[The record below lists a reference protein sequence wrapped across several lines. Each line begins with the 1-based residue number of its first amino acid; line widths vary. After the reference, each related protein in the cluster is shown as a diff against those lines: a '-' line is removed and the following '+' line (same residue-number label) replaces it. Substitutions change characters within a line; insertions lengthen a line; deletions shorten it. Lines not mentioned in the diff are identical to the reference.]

1 MALSETKFLI
11 FGGWGASSMLNDLSV
26 FRSTDGTFTSIAE
39 QSVSPDVSAQARCR
53 CLRCMGLF
61 YTLLVLQA
69 RKGASLVA
77 IGTES
82 FMFGGESDDGE
93 RLQDL
98 WSLRS
103 GAFL

>member
-1 MALSETKFLI
+1 MYGSIL
-11 FGGWGASSMLNDLSV
+11 
-26 FRSTDGTFTSIAE
+26 TD
-39 QSVSPDVSAQARCR
+39 
-53 CLRCMGLF
+53 CLC
-61 YTLLVLQA
+61 LQA

-82 FMFGGESDDGE
+82 FMFGGESDDRE